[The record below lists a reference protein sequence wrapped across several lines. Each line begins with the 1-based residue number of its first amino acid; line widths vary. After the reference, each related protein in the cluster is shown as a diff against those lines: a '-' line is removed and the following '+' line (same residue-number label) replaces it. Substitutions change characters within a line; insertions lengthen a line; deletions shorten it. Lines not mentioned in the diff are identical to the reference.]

1 MLNLLK
7 KALKEEGLTIISVF
21 HDLNLA
27 SIASH
32 RLILLNEGKIEKIGT
47 PQEVLNEEN
56 LQKAYG
62 VKPILISHPSL
73 KVPQVIM

>member
-1 MLNLLK
+1 
-7 KALKEEGLTIISVF
+7 
-21 HDLNLA
+21 LA

-32 RLILLNEGKIEKIGT
+32 RFLFLKEGKIEKIGT

-62 VKPILISHPSL
+62 VKPIIINHLDL

>member
-1 MLNLLK
+1 
-7 KALKEEGLTIISVF
+7 
-21 HDLNLA
+21 LA

-32 RLILLNEGKIEKIGT
+32 RLLFLKEGKIEKIGT

-62 VKPILISHPSL
+62 VKPILINHPDL
-73 KVPQVIM
+73 KFPHIIM